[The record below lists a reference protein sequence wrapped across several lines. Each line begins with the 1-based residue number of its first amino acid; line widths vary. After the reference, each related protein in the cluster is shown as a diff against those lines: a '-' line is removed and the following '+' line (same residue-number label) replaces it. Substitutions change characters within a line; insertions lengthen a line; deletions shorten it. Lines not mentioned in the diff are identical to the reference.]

1 MFLQRGPED
10 GGAEGEEEEEE
21 EEESIGGRQTSRGH
35 RERRW

>member
-10 GGAEGEEEEEE
+10 GGAEGEEEEE